1 VARVPEAE
9 LERLKREVSVVRLA
23 EARGVKLRR
32 RGEELLGLCP
42 FHDDKEPSL
51 VINQAKNLWHCLGA
65 CGEGGSVIDWVM
77 KAEGVSFRHAVELLR
92 ADLPAPS
99 GKDAEPVRQS
109 TVQKLPSPLDF
120 DAEDQELLAQV
131 VDYYHE
137 TLKGSKKAMK
147 YLGSRGIAHPEAIE
161 RFRLGYANRTLGYR
175 LPNKQR
181 KAGAD
186 IRGRLRELGIYRDS
200 GHEHFNGCL
209 VVPVFDEEGRVAE
222 IYGRKVTRALKKR
235 VPLHLYLPGPHRG
248 VWNVEAL
255 AESKEVILTE
265 SLIDALTFWSAG
277 FRNVTAAYGT
287 SGFTEEHLEAFRR
300 HQVERVLLAFDR
312 DDAGEKAAAK
322 VAERLGRVGIACFR
336 VCFPRGMDAN
346 EYALKV
352 EPAKKSLGLVLR
364 NAIYL
369 GEGPEPSRSPDQAPA
384 KPEPPVAKSA
394 TSPASAPTKRAAKE
408 EKAPVGDPEATEP
421 PATPD
426 EPATAPPLAAGRGS
440 AEASPAASQAPLSA
454 PAAPTPPDVPTEVKP
469 EEVVIRLG
477 DRRYRVRGLAKNMSY
492 DVLRVN
498 LLVSRPAAGGEAFH
512 VDTLNLYAA
521 RQRAAFLRQAS
532 DELHL
537 AEPTLKEDLGRVLL
551 KLEELQ
557 DAQIRRALETD
568 EEPSVVLSPEE
579 RSEALALLED
589 PRLMERILEDFER
602 AGVVGE
608 ETNKLV
614 GYLAAVSRKLEDPL
628 AVIVQSSSAAGKSSL
643 MEAILEL
650 VPEEERV
657 SYSAMTGQ
665 SLFYMGET
673 DLAHKILAVAEEE
686 GAERASYAL
695 KLLQS
700 EGELTIAS
708 TGKDPQSGRLVT
720 HEYRVEGPVAIFLTT
735 TAIDVDEE
743 LLNRCLV
750 LTVNETREQ
759 TRAIHR
765 RQREAQTLEG
775 LVARQ
780 ERDAIVR
787 RHKNAQRLLRPLL
800 VANPYARELTFLD
813 ARTRTRRD
821 HLKYLTLIRTI
832 ALLHQYQREVKT
844 VERRSAGGSIVLDYI
859 EVTLEDIERANQ
871 LAGEV
876 LGRTLDEIPPQTR
889 RLLLLIEGMVAE
901 AAEAEGIERSRVH
914 FTRRTVR
921 EATGWGNTQLK
932 VHLSRLEDLEY
943 LLVHR
948 GGRGEAKVYELLY
961 EGQGQDGAPFLPGL
975 LDVEV
980 LRSRGYD
987 RNRSGSDGD
996 RSGQSARRSGSSRP
1010 QVGGR
1015 SGGGRGTEFA
1025 DNSQQDRDL
1034 RSLDAASGRKS
1045 QFEETSTTRSRTRSL
1060 PLPFA
1065 ARALGGES

>member
-1 VARVPEAE
+1 MARVPEAE

-92 ADLPAPS
+92 ADLPASS
-99 GKDAEPVRQS
+99 GQDAEPVRQS

-120 DAEDQELLAQV
+120 DAEDQELLLQV

-147 YLGSRGIAHPEAIE
+147 YLGSRGIARPEAIE

-175 LPNKQR
+175 LPAKNR
-181 KAGAD
+181 KAGGE

-209 VVPVFDEEGRVAE
+209 VIPVFDEAGRVAE

-287 SGFTEEHLEAFRR
+287 SGFTEEHLTAFRR

-312 DDAGEKAAAK
+312 DDAGEKAAAR

-421 PATPD
+421 PATPE

-537 AEPTLKEDLGRVLL
+537 AEPALKEDLGRVLL

-650 VPEEERV
+650 VPDEERV

-844 VERRSAGGSIVLDYI
+844 VERRAAGGSIVLDYI

-889 RLLLLIEGMVAE
+889 RLLLLIEAMVAE
-901 AAEAEGIERSRVH
+901 AAEAEGIERSRVR

-932 VHLSRLEDLEY
+932 VHLGRLEDLEY

-980 LRSRGYD
+980 LRRRGYD
-987 RNRSGSDGD
+987 RDRSGSGGD
-996 RSGQSARRSGSSRP
+996 RSGPSANRSGSSRP

-1015 SGGGRGTEFA
+1015 SGGGRGTE
-1025 DNSQQDRDL
+1025 STGTSKQDKSL
-1034 RSLDAASGRKS
+1034 RSPDAASGRKS
-1045 QFEETSTTRSRTRSL
+1045 QSEQTSTTRGHTRSL

>member
-1 VARVPEAE
+1 
-9 LERLKREVSVVRLA
+9 
-23 EARGVKLRR
+23 
-32 RGEELLGLCP
+32 
-42 FHDDKEPSL
+42 
-51 VINQAKNLWHCLGA
+51 
-65 CGEGGSVIDWVM
+65 M
-77 KAEGVSFRHAVELLR
+77 
-92 ADLPAPS
+92 
-99 GKDAEPVRQS
+99 
-109 TVQKLPSPLDF
+109 
-120 DAEDQELLAQV
+120 
-131 VDYYHE
+131 
-137 TLKGSKKAMK
+137 
-147 YLGSRGIAHPEAIE
+147 
-161 RFRLGYANRTLGYR
+161 
-175 LPNKQR
+175 
-181 KAGAD
+181 
-186 IRGRLRELGIYRDS
+186 
-200 GHEHFNGCL
+200 
-209 VVPVFDEEGRVAE
+209 
-222 IYGRKVTRALKKR
+222 
-235 VPLHLYLPGPHRG
+235 
-248 VWNVEAL
+248 
-255 AESKEVILTE
+255 
-265 SLIDALTFWSAG
+265 
-277 FRNVTAAYGT
+277 
-287 SGFTEEHLEAFRR
+287 
-300 HQVERVLLAFDR
+300 
-312 DDAGEKAAAK
+312 
-322 VAERLGRVGIACFR
+322 
-336 VCFPRGMDAN
+336 
-346 EYALKV
+346 
-352 EPAKKSLGLVLR
+352 
-364 NAIYL
+364 
-369 GEGPEPSRSPDQAPA
+369 
-384 KPEPPVAKSA
+384 
-394 TSPASAPTKRAAKE
+394 
-408 EKAPVGDPEATEP
+408 
-421 PATPD
+421 
-426 EPATAPPLAAGRGS
+426 
-440 AEASPAASQAPLSA
+440 
-454 PAAPTPPDVPTEVKP
+454 
-469 EEVVIRLG
+469 
-477 DRRYRVRGLAKNMSY
+477 
-492 DVLRVN
+492 
-498 LLVSRPAAGGEAFH
+498 
-512 VDTLNLYAA
+512 DTLNLYAA

-537 AEPTLKEDLGRVLL
+537 AEPALKEDLGRVLL

-568 EEPSVVLSPEE
+568 EEASVVLSPEE

-589 PRLMERILEDFER
+589 PRLMERILDDFER

-650 VPEEERV
+650 VPDEERV

-844 VERRSAGGSIVLDYI
+844 VERRAAGGSIVLDYI

-889 RLLLLIEGMVAE
+889 RLLLLIEAMVAE
-901 AAEAEGIERSRVH
+901 AAEAEGIERSRVR

-932 VHLSRLEDLEY
+932 VHLGRLEDLEY

-980 LRSRGYD
+980 LRRRGYD
-987 RNRSGSDGD
+987 RDRSGSGGD
-996 RSGQSARRSGSSRP
+996 RSGPSANRSGSSRP

-1015 SGGGRGTEFA
+1015 SGGGRGTE
-1025 DNSQQDRDL
+1025 STGTSKQDKSL
-1034 RSLDAASGRKS
+1034 RSPDAASGRKS
-1045 QFEETSTTRSRTRSL
+1045 QSEQTSTTRGHTRSL